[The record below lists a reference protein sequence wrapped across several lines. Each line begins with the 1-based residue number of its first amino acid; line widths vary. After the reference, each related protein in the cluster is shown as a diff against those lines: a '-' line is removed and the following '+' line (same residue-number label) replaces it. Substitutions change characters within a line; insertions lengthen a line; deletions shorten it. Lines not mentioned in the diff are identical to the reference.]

1 MIRIPKGAA
10 RDPSRKCLPAPLQYW
25 YFAPRLGQKET
36 KLENLKRLI
45 RTIPDYPK
53 PGIMFR
59 DVTTLLRDATG
70 FEEAIIAMAKP
81 FENRNVDAVAGI
93 EARGFILGGAVAD
106 RLGCGFIPIR
116 KKGKLPWKTI
126 GQEYTLEY
134 GVDAIEIHED
144 AIRQGERILLV
155 DDLIATGGTAEAAAK
170 LVRLSGGEIA
180 GAAFIIDLPELGGLR
195 KLESQGVSCHALVA
209 FEGH

>member
-1 MIRIPKGAA
+1 MNDLKG
-10 RDPSRKCLPAPLQYW
+10 
-25 YFAPRLGQKET
+25 
-36 KLENLKRLI
+36 LI

-59 DVTTLLRDATG
+59 DVTTLLGDAQG
-70 FEEAIIAMAKP
+70 FKAAVAQLAEP
-81 FENRNVDAVAGI
+81 YRTQPVDAVAGI

-134 GVDAIEIHED
+134 GVDVIEIHED
-144 AIRQGERILLV
+144 AIAPGARILIV
-155 DDLIATGGTAEAAAK
+155 DDLIATGGTAEAAVK
-170 LVRLSGGEIA
+170 LIRRSGGKVV
-180 GAAFIIDLPELGGLR
+180 GASFIIDLPELGGWKL
-195 KLESQGVSCHALVA
+195 LESHDISCHALVK

>member
-1 MIRIPKGAA
+1 MK
-10 RDPSRKCLPAPLQYW
+10 D
-25 YFAPRLGQKET
+25 
-36 KLENLKRLI
+36 LKALI

-59 DVTTLLRDATG
+59 DVTTLLGDAEGLTQ
-70 FEEAIIAMAKP
+70 AIGAMAAP
-81 FENRNVDAVAGI
+81 FLHAKVDAVAGI
-93 EARGFILGGAVAD
+93 EARGFILGGAIAD

-126 GQEYTLEY
+126 GQQYTLEY
-134 GVDAIEIHED
+134 GVDIIEIHED
-144 AIRQGERILLV
+144 AIRPGERILIV

-170 LVRLSGGEIA
+170 LIQRTGGVIV
-180 GAAFIIDLPELGGLR
+180 GATFIIDLPELGGV
-195 KLESQGVSCHALVA
+195 KLLTSHGIDSHALVA

>member
-1 MIRIPKGAA
+1 M
-10 RDPSRKCLPAPLQYW
+10 
-25 YFAPRLGQKET
+25 
-36 KLENLKRLI
+36 ENLKHLI

-59 DVTTLLRDATG
+59 DVTTLLRDAEG
-70 FEEAIIAMAKP
+70 FKQAIIAMSEP
-81 FENRNVDAVAGI
+81 FAGAGIDAVAGI

-126 GQEYTLEY
+126 GQDYTLEY

-144 AIRQGERILLV
+144 AIAHGERILIV
-155 DDLIATGGTAEAAAK
+155 DDLIATGGTAEAAVK
-170 LVRLSGGEIA
+170 LVRRSGGVVA
-180 GAAFIIDLPELGGLR
+180 GMTFIVDLPDLQGLPKLAALGVR
-195 KLESQGVSCHALVA
+195 CHALVA
-209 FEGH
+209 FDGH

>member
-1 MIRIPKGAA
+1 MRV
-10 RDPSRKCLPAPLQYW
+10 Q
-25 YFAPRLGQKET
+25 E
-36 KLENLKRLI
+36 LKRLI

-59 DVTTLLRDATG
+59 DVTTLLRDAAG
-70 FEEAIIAMAKP
+70 FEQAVIALAKP
-81 FENRNVDAVAGI
+81 FEGERVDAVAGI

-106 RLGCGFIPIR
+106 RLSCGFIPIR

-144 AIRQGERILLV
+144 AIRQGERILIV

-170 LVRLSGGEIA
+170 LVRRSGGEVV
-180 GAAFIIDLPELGGLR
+180 GATFIIDLPELGGLG
-195 KLESQGVSCHALVA
+195 KLKDLGVSCHALVA

>member
-1 MIRIPKGAA
+1 V
-10 RDPSRKCLPAPLQYW
+10 DD
-25 YFAPRLGQKET
+25 
-36 KLENLKRLI
+36 LKALI

-59 DVTTLLRDATG
+59 DVTTLFRDPEG
-70 FEEAIIAMAKP
+70 FERAIIATARP
-81 FENRNVDAVAGI
+81 FRTTHIDAVAGI

-116 KKGKLPWKTI
+116 KRGKLPRKTI

-144 AIRQGERILLV
+144 AISAGERILIV
-155 DDLIATGGTAEAAAK
+155 DDLIATGGTAEAAIK
-170 LVRLSGGEIA
+170 LVKATGGEIA
-180 GAAFIIDLPELGGLR
+180 GASFVIDLPEIGG
-195 KLESQGVSCHALVA
+195 KAKIEAMDVEAHAIMA